1 MINRATFYAHYKD
14 KQDLYE
20 KIFDMAIDSFTS
32 ILSLEDLVQ
41 GNRIKIKR
49 VELAMTKI
57 YQHIQDNRLFF
68 FLSDHHGW
76 AQPSN

>member
-1 MINRATFYAHYKD
+1 
-14 KQDLYE
+14 
-20 KIFDMAIDSFTS
+20 MAIDSFTS

-57 YQHIQDNRLFF
+57 YQHIQDNR

-76 AQPSN
+76 RSHRISPATNRGDSL